1 MALMSRFLWLLRRA
15 IWRAV
20 EHDQFGIAKAAAY
33 SAILTLF
40 PGLLLLASI
49 LAASSRT
56 EALLP
61 RVLAAAVGRILPGSA
76 AASAQAYF
84 EKTVEMPISMLVTA
98 SLIALWTSSGVIV
111 SWMEGFRNAYR
122 LPMVWGLV
130 KERFIAFGLVLM
142 ALVPLAFA
150 TLLVAFGNQIESWV
164 IFHSGHEFGPYIL
177 LIWTSLRWTI
187 ALLTSVAVMLLIYH
201 FAIPRTLPWHSVL
214 PGAALTT
221 AIWFPVTML
230 FGWYVGHYAEYS
242 LLYGSLAT
250 AVVLLVWMYILS
262 VIVLLGAEF
271 NALIHP
277 RPMAKNGTALP
288 KGEQVTAL

>member
-1 MALMSRFLWLLRRA
+1 MSRFFRLLRRA
-15 IWRAV
+15 SWLAV

-61 RVLAAAVGRILPGSA
+61 KVLAAAVGRILPGSA
-76 AASAQAYF
+76 AATAQAYF
-84 EKTVEMPISMLVTA
+84 EKTIEVSISLLITA
-98 SLIALWTSSGVIV
+98 SLIALWTASGVLV
-111 SWMEGFRNAYR
+111 SWMEGFRKAYR
-122 LPMVWGLV
+122 LPMAWGLV
-130 KERFIAFGLVLM
+130 KERFIAFGLVIM
-142 ALVPLAFA
+142 ALAPLAFA
-150 TLLVAFGNQIESWV
+150 TLLVAFGNQIESWI

-177 LIWTSLRWTI
+177 LVWKSLRWAI
-187 ALLTSVAVMLLIYH
+187 AILTSVAVMLVIYH
-201 FAIPRTLPWHSVL
+201 FAVPRTLPWQSVL

-250 AVVLLVWMYILS
+250 AIVLLVWMYILS

-271 NALIHP
+271 NAQVFP
-277 RPMAKNGTALP
+277 RPTSKNGAELP
-288 KGEQVTAL
+288 KGEHVATP

>member
-1 MALMSRFLWLLRRA
+1 MSRFLLLFRRA
-15 IWRAV
+15 SWLAL

-49 LAASSRT
+49 LAASTRT

-61 RVLAAAVGRILPGSA
+61 KVLAAAVGRILPGSA
-76 AASAQAYF
+76 AATAQAYF
-84 EKTVEMPISMLVTA
+84 EKAVQVPISLLVTA
-98 SLIALWTSSGVIV
+98 SLIALWTASGVIV
-111 SWMEGFRNAYR
+111 SWMEGFRNAYG
-122 LPMVWGLV
+122 LPLSWGLV
-130 KERFIAFGLVLM
+130 KERFIAFGLVFM

-150 TLLVAFGNQIESWV
+150 TLLVAFGNQIESWM
-164 IFHSGHEFGPYIL
+164 IFHSGHEFGSYIL
-177 LIWTSLRWTI
+177 LIWTSLRWAI
-187 ALLTSVAVMLLIYH
+187 AILTSVAVMLLIYH
-201 FAIPRTLPWHSVL
+201 FAIPRTLAWHSVL

-262 VIVLLGAEF
+262 VIVLVGAEF
-271 NALIHP
+271 NALIYP
-277 RPMAKNGTALP
+277 RPLAKDATAAP
-288 KGEQVTAL
+288 KDEHVATT

>member
-1 MALMSRFLWLLRRA
+1 MSRFLLLFRRA
-15 IWRAV
+15 SWLAL

-49 LAASSRT
+49 LAASTRT

-61 RVLAAAVGRILPGSA
+61 KVLAAAVGRILPGSA
-76 AASAQAYF
+76 AATAQAYF
-84 EKTVEMPISMLVTA
+84 EKAVQVPISLLVTA
-98 SLIALWTSSGVIV
+98 SLIALWTASGVIV
-111 SWMEGFRNAYR
+111 SWMEGFRNAYG
-122 LPMVWGLV
+122 LPLSWGLV
-130 KERFIAFGLVLM
+130 KERFIAFGLVFM

-150 TLLVAFGNQIESWV
+150 TLLVAFGNQIESWM
-164 IFHSGHEFGPYIL
+164 IFHSGHEFGSYIL
-177 LIWTSLRWTI
+177 LIWTSLRWAI
-187 ALLTSVAVMLLIYH
+187 AILTSVAVMLLIYH
-201 FAIPRTLPWHSVL
+201 FAVPRTLAWHTVL

-221 AIWFPVTML
+221 AIWFPVTLL

-250 AVVLLVWMYILS
+250 AIVLLVWMYILS

-271 NALIHP
+271 NALIYP
-277 RPMAKNGTALP
+277 RALAKEGGAVPRSEHVATI
-288 KGEQVTAL
+288 